1 MNKKVVII
9 GGGFGGL
16 ATAQALKNAKADIT
30 LIDKT
35 NHHLFQP
42 LLYQVAVGA
51 LAPADVAVPLRT
63 IFRKQ
68 KNIHILLNEVVFVD
82 KNKRIVYLKSKD
94 ELPFDYLVIASGT
107 QPTYFNH
114 PEWEAFAPG
123 LKTIRDAMD
132 IREKVL
138 TAYEVADCVED
149 PNERRQLLTFVVVG
163 AGPTGVE
170 LAGSLAE
177 IGRKTLL
184 KDFKNL
190 KHEKLTVYLVDGG
203 DRVLSAFD
211 PFLSERA
218 KEDLE
223 ELGVEVMLNTR
234 VSDVGENYVLIGE
247 QKINTANIIWAAGN
261 QATPLMNSL
270 NTELDRMGRAIV
282 NADCSLPNYPN
293 IFVIGDTAHFKSGT
307 DALPGLAPVATQQGN
322 YVAKII
328 AEDLNPEWRKPFQ
341 YFDKG
346 TMATIGRAK
355 AIAQIGK
362 IKLGGFIAWAM
373 WALIHVA
380 LLIHFRNRIRVMVE
394 WIWFYITFQPS
405 ARIMYW
411 NKAKKDTNRS

>member
-16 ATAQALKNAKADIT
+16 ATAQALKNAKLEIT

-51 LAPADVAVPLRT
+51 LAPADIAVPLRT

-68 KNIHILLNEVVFVD
+68 KNIHILLNEVIFVD

-94 ELPFDYLVIASGT
+94 EIPFDYLVIATGT

-114 PEWEAFAPG
+114 PEWETFAPG

-138 TAYEVADCVED
+138 TAYEIADCVED

-203 DRVLSAFD
+203 ERVLSSFD
-211 PFLSERA
+211 SVLSEKA

-223 ELGVEVMLNTR
+223 ELGVEVILNSR
-234 VSDVGENYVLIGE
+234 VTDASDNYVLIGE
-247 QKINTANIIWAAGN
+247 KKISTANIIWAAGN
-261 QATPLMNSL
+261 QTTPLMKTL
-270 NTELDRMGRAIV
+270 DTELDRLGRAIV
-282 NADCSLPNYPN
+282 NPDCSLPNYPN
-293 IFVIGDTAHFKSGT
+293 IFVIGDTAHFKNGT
-307 DALPGLAPVATQQGN
+307 DVLPGLAPVATQQGK

-328 AEDLNPEWRKPFQ
+328 AENINPEWRKPFQ

-362 IKLGGFIAWAM
+362 IKLGGFPAWAM
-373 WALIHVA
+373 WALIHVV

-394 WIWFYITFQPS
+394 WIWFYLTFQPS

-411 NKAKKDTNRS
+411 NKPKKVSGRN